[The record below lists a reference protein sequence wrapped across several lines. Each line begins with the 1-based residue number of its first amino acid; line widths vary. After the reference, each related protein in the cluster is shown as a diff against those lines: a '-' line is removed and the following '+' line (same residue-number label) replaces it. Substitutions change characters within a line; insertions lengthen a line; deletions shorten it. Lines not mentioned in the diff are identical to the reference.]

1 MVALHAPDRLWYTGD
16 EAADRFLAED
26 PLALLIG
33 FVLDQ
38 QVTVQKAFSGPLE
51 LRRRMGGRLDAT
63 AIAAAEPE
71 RLAAIFQER
80 PALHRFPGAMAGRV
94 QALCAAIVRDYGGDA
109 GRIWTEARDGA
120 DLKRR
125 LLALPGVGDMK
136 AATIVAVL
144 AKRFGLQLPGLDAV
158 CHTIRRLAMS
168 TRPRRSP
175 ATRPA
180 SAPTR
185 PRYGQ
190 GLRQSAPEGVIQLRS
205 LEGVAGRQGAGRDDA
220 AAAQDQ
226 GGHATQEQAHG

>member
-1 MVALHAPDRLWYTGD
+1 MVATHPPDRLWYAGD

-51 LRRRMGGRLDAT
+51 LRGRMGGRLGAT
-63 AIAAAEPE
+63 AIAAADPE
-71 RLAAIFQER
+71 RLAAIFRER
-80 PALHRFPGAMAGRV
+80 PALHRFPGAMAARV

-109 GRIWTEARDGA
+109 GRIWTEASDGA

-144 AKRFGLQLPGLDAV
+144 AKRFGLQLPGLEAALPHHPTLGDVDSAEALARYQAGKRAYKAAV
-158 CHTIRRLAMS
+158 RAGSSEAT
-168 TRPRRSP
+168 PGRS
-175 ATRPA
+175 
-180 SAPTR
+180 
-185 PRYGQ
+185 
-190 GLRQSAPEGVIQLRS
+190 
-205 LEGVAGRQGAGRDDA
+205 
-220 AAAQDQ
+220 
-226 GGHATQEQAHG
+226 